1 MRFLRRFKY
10 VITFLLII
18 FIIVVCFINKNRL
31 IKNSNIVKEDKKEE
45 SLSINNFDNFRVE
58 IKGAVKK
65 PGVYEVNED
74 MIVNDLIDLA
84 GGLNDD
90 ADTSIINLAK
100 KLKNEDLIIIYT
112 KEQVKNSNIVDTVVK
127 EVMGECICPNIQNDG
142 CINDEIDDTISNYK
156 KDEVVKND
164 DNYLININTASL
176 EELMKINGIGET
188 KAKAIIEYRKK
199 NKFNKIEDILNVNG
213 IGQALYEKIKDSIRV

>member
-1 MRFLRRFKY
+1 MRNSKTIKY
-10 VITFLLII
+10 LFMFLLIAI
-18 FIIVVCFINKNRL
+18 IIVVCVINKDRL
-31 IKNSNIVKEDKKEE
+31 IKNSNSIKLDKKEE
-45 SLSINNFDNFRVE
+45 KLDINNFDSIRVD

-65 PGVYEVNED
+65 PGVYEVSED
-74 MIVNDLIDLA
+74 TIVNDLIVLA
-84 GGLNDD
+84 GGLNDN

-127 EVMGECICPNIQNDG
+127 EVMGECVCPNIQNDG

-156 KDEVVKND
+156 EEETTSKKQ
-164 DNYLININTASL
+164 DNLVNINTASL

-199 NKFNKIEDILNVNG
+199 NKFKRIEDILNVNG

>member
-1 MRFLRRFKY
+1 M
-10 VITFLLII
+10 FLLIAI
-18 FIIVVCFINKNRL
+18 IIVVCVINKDRL
-31 IKNSNIVKEDKKEE
+31 IKNSNSIKLDKKEE
-45 SLSINNFDNFRVE
+45 KLDINNFDSIRVD

-65 PGVYEVNED
+65 PGVYEVSED
-74 MIVNDLIDLA
+74 TIVNDLIVLA
-84 GGLNDD
+84 GGLNDN

-127 EVMGECICPNIQNDG
+127 EVMGECVCPNIQNDG

-156 KDEVVKND
+156 EEETTSKKQ
-164 DNYLININTASL
+164 DNLVNINTASL

-199 NKFNKIEDILNVNG
+199 NKFKRIEDILNVNG